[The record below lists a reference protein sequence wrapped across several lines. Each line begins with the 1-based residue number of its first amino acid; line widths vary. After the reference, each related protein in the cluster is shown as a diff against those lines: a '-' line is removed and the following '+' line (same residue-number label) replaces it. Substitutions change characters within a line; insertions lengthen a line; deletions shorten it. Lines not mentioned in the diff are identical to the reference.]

1 MDFGAENICTRCV
14 ADFANEKC
22 VHTMVNLF
30 PVLQRL
36 EEEEEEEE
44 SIVCLA
50 QKFRASFTF

>member
-1 MDFGAENICTRCV
+1 MDFGAENVCTRCV

-36 EEEEEEEE
+36 EEEEEE